1 MIVGWMRRCV
11 CLLEGAS
18 TCSCVCVGVCMYV
31 SAVAHC
37 FACLSVTEI
46 LEYGLQP
53 VAKLA
58 FAPK

>member
-1 MIVGWMRRCV
+1 MRVPFGGCV
-11 CLLEGAS
+11 HLLL
-18 TCSCVCVGVCMYV
+18 CVCVGVCMHV

-46 LEYGLQP
+46 LEHGLQP

>member
-1 MIVGWMRRCV
+1 MPVPFGGGVHLLLCV
-11 CLLEGAS
+11 CG
-18 TCSCVCVGVCMYV
+18 CVYV